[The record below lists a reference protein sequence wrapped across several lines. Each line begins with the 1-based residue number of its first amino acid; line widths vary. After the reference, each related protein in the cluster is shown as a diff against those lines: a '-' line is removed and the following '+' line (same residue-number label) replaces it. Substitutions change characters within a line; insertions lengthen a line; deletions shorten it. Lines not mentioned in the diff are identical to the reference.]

1 MKNPIPEKNMR
12 IVGEPAS
19 YLTGSP
25 TVKPGGGLMQPTP
38 SLRDAPSTEGV
49 GRLSPPRSLRSQPP
63 SEES

>member
-25 TVKPGGGLMQPTP
+25 TVKPGVIDAAHPLASRCPLHGGGGSTFTP
-38 SLRDAPSTEGV
+38 SFAALTAP
-49 GRLSPPRSLRSQPP
+49 L
-63 SEES
+63 